1 MKYEVKIIAEEDE
14 RDRMMTLL
22 SGDAYKYTIEAV
34 LEYIRRELKY
44 KEQPEEVGKILEK
57 VRECIFDSASRYGAR
72 LD

>member
-1 MKYEVKIIAEEDE
+1 MYEVKIRAEEDE

-34 LEYIRRELKY
+34 LEYIRQELKWA
-44 KEQPEEVGKILEK
+44 ENSEEVEKILEK
-57 VRECIFDSASRYGAR
+57 VRECIFDSADKYGAR